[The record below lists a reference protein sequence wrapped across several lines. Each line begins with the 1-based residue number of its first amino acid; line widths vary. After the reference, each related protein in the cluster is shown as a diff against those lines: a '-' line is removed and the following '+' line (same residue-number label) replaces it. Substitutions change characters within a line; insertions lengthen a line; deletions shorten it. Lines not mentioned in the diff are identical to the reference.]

1 MRRRTIIK
9 ELTDGFIEDE
19 QRRTGLGSA
28 EYAARHSQRKAEL
41 FQGVQKHRR
50 RHPREQWAGDA
61 GRNGEGD
68 EEQVVVIQ
76 HERKGEIPERNVVK
90 GACRHCGKHIGKGI
104 HWHEKYC
111 T

>member
-1 MRRRTIIK
+1 MRRRSIIK
-9 ELTDGFIEDE
+9 EQSDGIIQDE
-19 QRRTGLGSA
+19 QKWTGLGSA
-28 EYAARHSQRKAEL
+28 ESTRQYSQHKAEL
-41 FQGVQKHRR
+41 FQGQPQHGR
-50 RHPREQWAGDA
+50 RHARKQWAGDA

-68 EEQVVVIQ
+68 EKQVVVL
-76 HERKGEIPERNVVK
+76 EVRREGKVSVGNVVK